1 MNGVVLLVDDDVNL
15 LSSMKRQFRGKFSI
29 ETATSGEEAVE
40 RIAGGAVPD
49 VVVCDMRMGGM
60 NGVATLARIKEIAPD
75 TVRLMLTGNA
85 DMQTAIDAIN
95 DGSIFRF
102 FTKPCPTETMEA
114 GLRAALEQ
122 YRLVM
127 AERELLEK
135 TLAGSVKVLIDMLAM
150 ASPLAFGRATR
161 IRQWARKV
169 AAEMNLPQRWQIEIA
184 AMLGP
189 IGLLSVPS
197 DVLAKL
203 HAKQPLSEVERKM
216 IDRSPEAARNVIAHI
231 PRLAGV
237 AKVVHLINRGFDG
250 SGFPEEGPK
259 GVDIPLDARILK
271 ILTELSN
278 VATGLSPSRADFD
291 TLSLRAGHFD
301 PGLFE
306 RVRAA
311 LEVGTDLAHGPRPA
325 KKLPTALLLPDMVL
339 AAAVSTPDGRLV
351 LSALVQLSEPHG
363 ESLRKLARRKR
374 CPAPPRACPVGPRL
388 ASKPVQK
395 TTTRGC
401 PSPGHARGRA

>member
-1 MNGVVLLVDDDVNL
+1 MNASILLVDDDVNL
-15 LSSMKRQFRGKFSI
+15 LSSMKRQFRGKFDF

-40 RIAGGAVPD
+40 KISGGMIPG

-60 NGVATLARIKEIAPD
+60 NGVATLAKIKEISPD

-102 FTKPCPTETMEA
+102 LTKPCPAEQMEA
-114 GLRAALEQ
+114 GLLAAQDQ

-161 IRQWARKV
+161 IRGWARKV
-169 AAEMNLPQRWQIEIA
+169 AAALNLPQRWQIEIA

-189 IGLLSVPS
+189 IGLLSVPPE
-197 DVLAKL
+197 VIAKL

-216 IDRSPEAARNVIAHI
+216 IDRSPEAARTVIAHI

-237 AKVVHLINRGFDG
+237 AKVVSLINRGFDG
-250 SGFPEEGPK
+250 SGFPEDGPK
-259 GVDIPLDARILK
+259 GVEIPLDARVLK

-278 VATGLSPSRADFD
+278 IATGPSPNRADFD
-291 TLSLRAGHFD
+291 ALSLRSGHFD
-301 PGLFE
+301 PSLFE

-311 LEVGTDLAHGPRPA
+311 LEVDTNLAHGQRPV
-325 KKLPTALLLPDMVL
+325 KKLATAVLLPDMVL
-339 AAAVSTPDGRLV
+339 AADVVTADGRLV
-351 LSALVQLSEPHG
+351 LSALVQISETHV
-363 ESLRKLARRKR
+363 ESLRNLARLKR
-374 CPAPPRACPVGPRL
+374 IPDAVAVF
-388 ASKPVQK
+388 
-395 TTTRGC
+395 TDDFD
-401 PSPGHARGRA
+401 

>member
-1 MNGVVLLVDDDVNL
+1 MNGLVLLVDDDVNL
-15 LSSMKRQFRGKFSI
+15 LSSMKRQFRGKFAI

-40 RIAGGAVPD
+40 RIAGGLIPD

-60 NGVATLARIKEIAPD
+60 NGVAALARIKEISPD

-102 FTKPCPTETMEA
+102 LTKPCPPEQMEA
-114 GLRAALEQ
+114 GLNAAQEQ

-161 IRQWARKV
+161 IRNWARKV
-169 AAEMNLPQRWQIEIA
+169 AAALNLSQRWQIEIA

-189 IGLLSVPS
+189 IGLLSVPPE
-197 DVLAKL
+197 VIAKL
-203 HAKQPLSEVERKM
+203 HAKQPLTEVERRM

-237 AKVVHLINRGFDG
+237 AKIVFLINRGYDG
-250 SGFPEEGPK
+250 SGFPEDGPS
-259 GVDIPLDARILK
+259 GIEIPLDARVLK

-278 VATGLSPSRADFD
+278 VATGPSPSRADFQ
-291 TLSLRAGHFD
+291 TLSLRSGHFD
-301 PGLFE
+301 PSLFE
-306 RVRAA
+306 RVRDV
-311 LEVGTDLAHGPRPA
+311 LEVDTNLAHGQRPA
-325 KKLPTALLLPDMVL
+325 KKLSTALLLPEMVL
-339 AAAVSTPDGRLV
+339 AADVVTTDGRLV
-351 LSALVQLSEPHG
+351 LSALVQISETHV
-363 ESLRKLARRKR
+363 ESLRNLARVKR
-374 CPAPPRACPVGPRL
+374 IVDEVAVF
-388 ASKPVQK
+388 VDE
-395 TTTRGC
+395 T
-401 PSPGHARGRA
+401 